1 MSKKALLVAFHFP
14 PIKASSGL
22 ERTLALTRYL
32 PNHNWEPV
40 VLTARPSAYA
50 STSDERISQI
60 PTQTVVRRTLAL
72 DASRRLAI
80 AGRYPNWFALPDRWQ
95 SWIISAIPAGLALI
109 NHHQPQ
115 VIWSTYPISSAHWIA
130 YVLHRMTGIPWVA
143 DFRDPM
149 AEKDTRT
156 GELTPSW
163 PALRRARLAI
173 EMRAAKH
180 ASALTFCT
188 QSARQICVNRYPE
201 INADNWRVIAN
212 GFDESAF
219 AAAESARHGWLVKDD
234 AIVLLHSG
242 TIYPTPDRD
251 PSHFFRALR
260 QVLNQ
265 RPASARAVKVVLRAS
280 GVESYCRDLI
290 HALDLSGNVLLAP
303 ALPYEQALQEMLE
316 TDGLLIFQGYTSNP
330 AIPAKL
336 YEYFRARRPILAL
349 TDRDGETAKLILKEG
364 MGGIAPLD
372 DEAQTVVALSHFLR
386 NIESGLFIPMA
397 QHRIASFE
405 RVHAVATL
413 AALFDELTLPVS
425 AYPCLKS

>member
-32 PNHNWEPV
+32 PHHGWEPL
-40 VLTARPSAYA
+40 VLTASSSAYP
-50 STSDERISQI
+50 SISDERMGQI
-60 PTQTVVRRTLAL
+60 PAQTLVSRTYAL
-72 DASRRLAI
+72 DASRHLAI
-80 AGRYPNWFALPDRWQ
+80 AGRYPHWFALPDRWQ

-109 NHHQPQ
+109 RRQQPQ
-115 VIWSTYPISSAHWIA
+115 VIWSTYPITSAHWIA
-130 YVLHRMTGIPWVA
+130 YVLHRLTGIPWVA

-149 AEKDTRT
+149 AEQDSRT

-173 EMRAAKH
+173 ERRAAQH

-188 QSARQICVNRYPE
+188 QSARQICVNRYPG
-201 INADNWRVIAN
+201 INADHWRVIPN

-219 AAAESARHGWLVKDD
+219 AAAESAHHDALFNDD

-265 RPASARAVKVVLRAS
+265 RPATARAVKVVLRAS
-280 GVESYCRDLI
+280 GVESYYRDLI
-290 HALDLSGNVLLAP
+290 HALDLSVNVYFAP
-303 ALPYEQALQEMLE
+303 ALPYEQALQEMLG

-349 TDRDGETAKLILKEG
+349 TDRDGETAKLIHREG
-364 MGGIAPLD
+364 IGDIAPLE
-372 DEAQTVVALSHFLR
+372 DEAQTVVALTRFLS
-386 NIESGLFIPMA
+386 NIESGQFIPMSP
-397 QHRIASFE
+397 QRIESFE
-405 RVHAVATL
+405 RIHAVSMFAG
-413 AALFDELTLPVS
+413 LFDELTLPVS
-425 AYPCLKS
+425 AYHYLNS

>member
-1 MSKKALLVAFHFP
+1 MPKKALLVAFHFP

-32 PNHNWEPV
+32 PHYGWEPL
-40 VLTARPSAYA
+40 VLTATPSAYA
-50 STSDERISQI
+50 AISDERMGQI
-60 PTQTVVRRTLAL
+60 PVGTVVRRSLAL
-72 DASRRLAI
+72 DASRHLAI
-80 AGRYPNWFALPDRWQ
+80 AGRYPHWFALPDRWQ
-95 SWIISAIPAGLALI
+95 SWILSAIPAGLTLI
-109 NHHQPQ
+109 RRHQPQ
-115 VIWSTYPISSAHWIA
+115 VIWSTYPITSVHWIA
-130 YVLHRMTGIPWVA
+130 YVLHRLTGIPWVA

-163 PALRRARLAI
+163 PALRRARLAV
-173 EMRAAKH
+173 ERRAAQH

-188 QSARQICVNRYPE
+188 QGARQICVNRYPG
-201 INADNWRVIAN
+201 INAENWRVVAN

-219 AAAESARHGWLVKDD
+219 AAAESARHGVPFKDD

-260 QVLNQ
+260 QVLSQ
-265 RPASARAVKVVLRAS
+265 RPASARTVKVVLRAS
-280 GVESYCRDLI
+280 GVESYYRDLI
-290 HALDLSGNVLLAP
+290 HALHLSGTVLFAP
-303 ALPYEQALQEMLE
+303 ALPYEQALQEMLD

-349 TDRDGETAKLILKEG
+349 TDQDGETARLILKEAVG
-364 MGGIAPLD
+364 EIAPLE
-372 DEAQTVVALSHFLR
+372 DEAQTVVALNRFLS
-386 NIESGLFIPMA
+386 NIESGLFIQMTP
-397 QHRIASFE
+397 QRISSFE
-405 RVHAVATL
+405 RAHAVSTFAS
-413 AALFDELTLPVS
+413 LFEEITS
-425 AYPCLKS
+425 